1 MDYYE
6 TLGVNHTTKPD
17 EIKKAYR
24 KLASKHHPDKGGD
37 TKRFQDIQKAYEVLS
52 DPDKK
57 YEYDNPS
64 PFRQQGGD
72 PFAGRGNP
80 FSDIFGDIFG
90 QRQQQQQRPQNFN
103 AETQLVITLEDSY
116 FGHNRQID
124 VGTGPIDIEIPK
136 GIKSGTVYN
145 ITGKAPK
152 QDPNLPPGDLR
163 VRVVIDQHHAF
174 GRDGLNLIGAIEI
187 DYINAMLGTSVTVT
201 HISGRQLNV
210 HIPANTEPESR
221 LKLRGEGFTNAQSS
235 IVGDF
240 IILVKVSTPDDISDH
255 HKRLLQQI
263 QQERKRKS

>member
-6 TLGVNHTTKPD
+6 TLGVNHTTKPE

-37 TKRFQDIQKAYEVLS
+37 TKKFQDIQKAYEVLG

-64 PFRQQGGD
+64 PFRNQGGGN
-72 PFAGRGNP
+72 PYASQGNP
-80 FSDIFGDIFG
+80 FSDMFGDIFG
-90 QRQQQQQRPQNFN
+90 HRQQQRQQNFN
-103 AETQLVITLEDSY
+103 AETQLVITLEDAY
-116 FGHNRQID
+116 FGYNRQID
-124 VGTGPIDIEIPK
+124 VGTGPIDIQIPK

-145 ITGKAPK
+145 ITGKAPV

-163 VRVVIDQHHAF
+163 VRVVIDQHRAF
-174 GRDGLNLIGAIEI
+174 GRDGANLIGAIEI
-187 DYINAMLGTSVTVT
+187 DYINAILGTSVTVE
-201 HISGRQLNV
+201 HISGRQLSV
-210 HIPANTEPESR
+210 RIPPDTQPDSR
-221 LKLRGEGFTNAQSS
+221 LKLRGEGFTNAHSS

-240 IILVKVSTPDDISDH
+240 IILVKVSTPDDMSEH
-255 HKRLLQQI
+255 HKKLLQQI